1 MFIPDDSFLAC
12 LLKVGLVDLE
22 RMETRAYDQFTILDE
37 GLFNNEASLLLD
49 ERMRQTIGA
58 DGPAPG
64 QEGLHQEYASL
75 RKIIL
80 DHYEALAA
88 VAVQWASGAVRLLS
102 GGTSSPSSRPSS
114 PPPSRVSFAAAA
126 LRLNEGEITRT
137 TDDMSR
143 VRLGH
148 DEVEVYADHAAGNS
162 GAEHPKG
169 ALKNPSHDT
178 AKVKPRSAPARP
190 PLAHAFPPH

>member
-1 MFIPDDSFLAC
+1 M
-12 LLKVGLVDLE
+12 
-22 RMETRAYDQFTILDE
+22 
-37 GLFNNEASLLLD
+37 
-49 ERMRQTIGA
+49 
-58 DGPAPG
+58 
-64 QEGLHQEYASL
+64 HQEYVSL
-75 RKIIL
+75 RKFIL

-178 AKVKPRSAPARP
+178 EIICSMLVRGGICLVGYRVSYYSIIVYLPLLTWDS
-190 PLAHAFPPH
+190 LAHGCYCRRRVAPCQSV